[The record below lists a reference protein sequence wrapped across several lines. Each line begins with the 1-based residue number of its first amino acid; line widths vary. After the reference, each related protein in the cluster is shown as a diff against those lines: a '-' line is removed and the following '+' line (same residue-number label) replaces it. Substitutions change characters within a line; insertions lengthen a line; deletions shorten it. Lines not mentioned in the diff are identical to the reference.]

1 MRKKVLKL
9 LLSYGVRIRGKKQVK
24 ASGLLYNRPVQP
36 AYKIIITGE
45 KQMAVPGRIPEC
57 VELRIF
63 SEKYGKWQKRFNRG
77 IFTKL
82 LLVLHY
88 GRILVTINTKVLY
101 IPAI

>member
-1 MRKKVLKL
+1 
-9 LLSYGVRIRGKKQVK
+9 
-24 ASGLLYNRPVQP
+24 
-36 AYKIIITGE
+36 
-45 KQMAVPGRIPEC
+45 MAVPGRIPEC

-63 SEKYGKWQKRFNRG
+63 SEKYGKWQKTFSRG